1 MSLFLIETTVQN
13 GGRNKEAIEAKLD
26 QIERKLKEQ
35 SSFLVEVQIAKD
47 FSHIFFIVETKD
59 APSTANVIGS
69 EELDVKLVK
78 QVRLIGES
86 LEEVKAKKDRVNY
99 LVEWNLPEH
108 LTMEQYL
115 ERKKKN
121 SVYYKEVPEVTFA
134 RTYVCEDMT
143 KCLCFYD
150 APNQELVEKA
160 RKAVKAPIDAIVE
173 LKQNDG

>member
-1 MSLFLIETTVQN
+1 MSLFLIEATVQN

-47 FSHIFFIVETKD
+47 FRTFLHRRTKD

-86 LEEVKAKKDRVNY
+86 LEEVKAKK
-99 LVEWNLPEH
+99 
-108 LTMEQYL
+108 
-115 ERKKKN
+115 
-121 SVYYKEVPEVTFA
+121 
-134 RTYVCEDMT
+134 
-143 KCLCFYD
+143 
-150 APNQELVEKA
+150 
-160 RKAVKAPIDAIVE
+160 IV
-173 LKQNDG
+173 

>member
-1 MSLFLIETTVQN
+1 MSLFLIEATVQN

-78 QVRLIGES
+78 QVRLP
-86 LEEVKAKKDRVNY
+86 R
-99 LVEWNLPEH
+99 
-108 LTMEQYL
+108 
-115 ERKKKN
+115 
-121 SVYYKEVPEVTFA
+121 
-134 RTYVCEDMT
+134 
-143 KCLCFYD
+143 
-150 APNQELVEKA
+150 
-160 RKAVKAPIDAIVE
+160 
-173 LKQNDG
+173 